1 MIPGQPIRWHGP
13 FVGGRIL
20 LPEGHFSGI
29 AKQPVSGE
37 VMLGCEGFSG
47 DLQVDTRQ
55 HGGPERAVCVYP
67 LAAYRHWTAI
77 YPRRAA
83 DFVPGAFGENLCWE
97 EIDEDEAC
105 VGDRWQLGDAI
116 LEISQPRTPCWKLSH
131 TWNCRTS
138 PNASCRP
145 GAARAGCVASSSR
158 DGWRRTQRSGWCNAI
173 LRVCPSPGC
182 GNSRSA
188 RCPIRPPWHRQASWM
203 SWRPPGET
211 ACRAASACSSSR
223 TAKTAPERP
232 APRSSVPHQQDK
244 QGHIIQIQI
253 AHHRS
258 IYRTIFLPF
267 CHLSPP
273 HGGLR

>member
-116 LEISQPRTPCWKLSH
+116 LEISQPRTPCWKLSQH
-131 TWNCRTS
+131 LELPDLSKRIVQTGR
-138 PNASCRP
+138 
-145 GAARAGCVASSSR
+145 G
-158 DGWRRTQRSGWCNAI
+158 SGWLCRVIQPGRVAADAA
-173 LRVCPSPGC
+173 LRLVQRHPARVSIA
-182 GNSRSA
+182 RLWQFTISA
-188 RCPIRPPWHRQASWM
+188 MPDPAALAQASQLDVLAPA
-203 SWRPPGET
+203 WRN
-211 ACRAASACSSSR
+211 RLQSR
-223 TAKTAPERP
+223 QRLLEQP
-232 APRSSVPHQQDK
+232 D
-244 QGHIIQIQI
+244 
-253 AHHRS
+253 
-258 IYRTIFLPF
+258 
-267 CHLSPP
+267 C
-273 HGGLR
+273 